1 MGRLILRK
9 DIKDPN
15 KKDFW
20 KCSAQF
26 LKYTFASC
34 TNQLAHLFKYTE
46 LCPTRKAGRT
56 G

>member
-9 DIKDPN
+9 AIKDP
-15 KKDFW
+15 KKNEFW

-26 LKYTFASC
+26 LKYPFASS
-34 TNQLAHLFKYTE
+34 THQLAHLFKYSE